1 MDPQTQ
7 KVFDEIV
14 RKDITGLL
22 PSEKVF
28 LRARRSYLNYEQQQR
43 FAPIIDDIQD
53 AARYEI
59 KEEVKVKSDPLK
71 EYRRV
76 VKRLKELK
84 IAIPKGMKLPELIN
98 LLNQEE
104 HA

>member
-22 PSEKVF
+22 PSEKIF

-43 FAPIIDDIQD
+43 FAPIIDIQD

-59 KEEVKVKSDPLK
+59 KEEEKVKVDPLK